1 MEDIHSSR
9 ACIIELWGLSP
20 SPPRSLGGGGQGAS
34 AEADLLRPRTKTRGP
49 EADLLCP
56 RACARAQGL
65 PFDHQTVAPSAL
77 GPGGK
82 LYQTIIYEPPR

>member
-34 AEADLLRPRTKTRGP
+34 AEADLM
-49 EADLLCP
+49 CP
-56 RACARAQGL
+56 RAESRGREAELMCPRAETRGL
-65 PFDHQTVAPSAL
+65 KGWPLYPSAAADVLSCLAL
-77 GPGGK
+77 G
-82 LYQTIIYEPPR
+82 LLRIRHST